1 MIKTSLKIILI
12 ATVTLVFVF
21 AFSSSYNS
29 HNIDHLDYVIAIGI
43 DKAPSEDNLQISFE
57 FTDLSAFSESKSSNL
72 SNPIINSVVAS
83 SIPEAINLMNAY
95 AGKQLSLSHCKVVV
109 FSEDVAQNGISQ
121 EITYLMNDT
130 QIRPTTNVIIANE
143 TAKDYIKNSSSS
155 LEGIL
160 TKYYDIFPTSADYTG
175 YTSNILLG
183 QFYRNLTNTESG
195 AVAILGTKSK
205 NESQSNSSN
214 KKNSISSDGSSQN
227 NTSNDESS
235 LNSTNNNSETNDT
248 SSNTSTQSTHLEKSS
263 DNSSL
268 DNLSPGFAIVDGD
281 RGTENIGLAVFKD
294 DKYIDKLSAIDTLC
308 YSLIENDVDTFTIC
322 INSPFEENKKI
333 DISVSSLEPAFTNI
347 NLSKDVPVITIK
359 LNLTGKTLTGQ
370 ENLRISD
377 SSTLTKINDSMKDYL
392 SSKMKDYLYKTS
404 RNYKCDLNGFNKLA
418 KKKFLT
424 IPDYTNYNWNEKYPS
439 AEFNIEIQSNIISS
453 LLIQDS

>member
-1 MIKTSLKIILI
+1 
-12 ATVTLVFVF
+12 
-21 AFSSSYNS
+21 
-29 HNIDHLDYVIAIGI
+29 
-43 DKAPSEDNLQISFE
+43 
-57 FTDLSAFSESKSSNL
+57 
-72 SNPIINSVVAS
+72 
-83 SIPEAINLMNAY
+83 MNAY

-109 FSEDVAQNGISQ
+109 FSEDVAQSGISQ

-130 QIRPTTNVIIANE
+130 QIRPTTNVIIATE
-143 TAKDYIKNSSSS
+143 TAKDYIKNSTSL

-183 QFYRNLTNTESG
+183 QFYRNLTNTDSG

-308 YSLIENDVDTFTIC
+308 YSLIENAVDTFNIC
-322 INSPFEENKKI
+322 INNPFEENKKI
-333 DISVSSLEPAFTNI
+333 DISVSSLEPAYTNI

-418 KKKFLT
+418 KQKFLT
-424 IPDYTNYNWNEKYPS
+424 IPDYTNYDWNEKYPS
-439 AEFNIEIQSNIISS
+439 AEFNIEIQSNIVSS

>member
-57 FTDLSAFSESKSSNL
+57 FTDLSAFSESNSST
-72 SNPIINSVVAS
+72 SSDPIIDSVVAS

-109 FSEDVAQNGISQ
+109 FSEDVAQSGISQ

-130 QIRPTTNVIIANE
+130 QIRPTTNVIIATE
-143 TAKDYIKNSSSS
+143 TAKDYIKNSSSL

-183 QFYRNLTNTESG
+183 QFYRNLTNTDSG

-235 LNSTNNNSETNDT
+235 LNSTNNDSETNDT

-268 DNLSPGFAIVDGD
+268 DNLSPGFSIVDGD

-308 YSLIENDVDTFTIC
+308 YSLIENAVDTFNIC
-322 INSPFEENKKI
+322 INNPFEENKKI
-333 DISVSSLEPAFTNI
+333 DISVSSLEPAYTNI

-370 ENLRISD
+370 ENLHISD

-418 KKKFLT
+418 KQKFLT
-424 IPDYTNYNWNEKYPS
+424 IPDYTNYDWNEKYPS
-439 AEFNIEIQSNIISS
+439 AEFNIEIQSNIVSS

>member
-57 FTDLSAFSESKSSNL
+57 FTDLSAFSESNSSTL
-72 SNPIINSVVAS
+72 SDPIIDSVVAS

-109 FSEDVAQNGISQ
+109 FSEDVAQSGIFQ

-130 QIRPTTNVIIANE
+130 QIRPTTNVIIATE
-143 TAKDYIKNSSSS
+143 TAKDYIKNSSSL

-183 QFYRNLTNTESG
+183 QFYRNLTNTDSG

-235 LNSTNNNSETNDT
+235 LNSTNNDSETNDT

-268 DNLSPGFAIVDGD
+268 DNLSPGFSIVDGD

-308 YSLIENDVDTFTIC
+308 YSLIENAVDTFNIC
-322 INSPFEENKKI
+322 INNPFEENKKI
-333 DISVSSLEPAFTNI
+333 DISVSSLEPAYTNI

-370 ENLRISD
+370 ENLHISD

-418 KKKFLT
+418 KQKFLT
-424 IPDYTNYNWNEKYPS
+424 IPDYTNYDWNEKYPS
-439 AEFNIEIQSNIISS
+439 AEFNIEIQSNIVSS